1 MSLHPFKRATL
12 SDSVWKNG
20 GGSTCEI
27 ACFPQGAGLADFGWR
42 VSIARIAQSGPFSV
56 FAGVH
61 RHIML
66 LEGSG
71 VQLKSLE
78 GNFDHA
84 LDEPHVPFAFSG
96 DVAVDCTLHGEASSD
111 FNVMT
116 RRGLWRAEVTVLE
129 QATPLAPTAHG
140 VLMVLHGHWRISDG
154 GAGEPSSLDAG
165 DGLCWADASQAWQLT
180 PQAPG
185 ARLVLVRFTKVNI

>member
-1 MSLHPFKRATL
+1 MSLHTFKRATL
-12 SDSVWKNG
+12 PDSVWKNG

-27 ACFPQGAGLADFGWR
+27 ACWPQGAGLTDFGWR

-56 FAGVH
+56 FSGVD

-71 VQLKSLE
+71 VQLHSQQ

-84 LDEPHVPFAFSG
+84 LDVPHVPFAFSG
-96 DVAVDCTLHGEASSD
+96 DVAVDCTLRGEASSD

-116 RRGLWRAEVTVLE
+116 RRGLWRAEVQVLE
-129 QATPLAPTAHG
+129 QATPLAPSAHG
-140 VLMVLHGHWRISDG
+140 MLMVLHGHWRVSG
-154 GAGEPSSLDAG
+154 GGTVEPSSLEAG
-165 DGLCWADASQAWQLT
+165 DGLCWADASQAWQLI
-180 PQAPG
+180 PQGPEAC
-185 ARLVLVRFTKVNI
+185 LVLVRFAKADF

>member
-1 MSLHPFKRATL
+1 MSLHTFKRANL
-12 SDSVWKNG
+12 PDSLWKNG

-27 ACFPQGAGLADFGWR
+27 ACWPQGAGLADFGWR

-56 FAGVH
+56 FAGVD

-71 VQLKSLE
+71 VQLHSPQ

-84 LDEPHVPFAFSG
+84 LDVPHVPFAFSG
-96 DVAVDCTLHGEASSD
+96 DVAVDCTLRGEASSD

-116 RRGLWRAEVTVLE
+116 RRGLWRAEVQVLAH
-129 QATPLAPTAHG
+129 ATQMAPTTHG
-140 VLMVLHGHWRISDG
+140 VLMVLAGHWQISDG
-154 GAGEPSSLDAG
+154 GAGEPSSLEAG
-165 DGLCWADASQAWQLT
+165 DGLCWADSSQAWQLT
-180 PQAPG
+180 PQG
-185 ARLVLVRFTKVNI
+185 TEARLVLVRFTKAGF

>member
-1 MSLHPFKRATL
+1 MSLRTFNRDTL
-12 SDSVWKNG
+12 PDSVWKNG
-20 GGSTCEI
+20 GGSTCKI
-27 ACFPQGAGLADFGWR
+27 ACWPQGASLADFGWR

-56 FAGVH
+56 FEGVD

-84 LDEPHVPFAFSG
+84 LDVPHVSFAFSG
-96 DVAVDCTLHGEASSD
+96 DVAVECTLRGDASSD

-116 RRGLWRAEVTVLE
+116 RRGLWRAKVEVLE
-129 QATPLAPTAHG
+129 HASQLAPTKHG
-140 VLMVLHGHWRISDG
+140 VLMVLDGHWWAGAD
-154 GAGEPSSLDAG
+154 GAGEPSSLEAG
-165 DGLCWADASQAWQLT
+165 HGLCWADSIHAWQLT

-185 ARLVLVRFTKVNI
+185 ARLVVVRFVKVYI